1 MKATFFVCLCS
12 LCYFKLSV
20 VRYNIPCTSLLHFEM
35 KYSGLS
41 EGGHSFYTTKA
52 TVLWQ
57 PNRANVFIFLLLSFL
72 ADMPGFA
79 STRFTTFVLFF
90 LLFFAADSELLGSVM
105 KNERGHFQMEIKP
118 LIYLQFQFY
127 FVSPTWKWFQYNF
140 NCTLRPICLPSN
152 YILYKT
158 FQWHFKLPTNLNWT
172 QLARS
177 SLPEM

>member
-1 MKATFFVCLCS
+1 M
-12 LCYFKLSV
+12 LSD
-20 VRYNIPCTSLLHFEM
+20 I
-35 KYSGLS
+35 
-41 EGGHSFYTTKA
+41 
-52 TVLWQ
+52 
-57 PNRANVFIFLLLSFL
+57 IFLVHPCCTLRWNILVWVKEVIL
-72 ADMPGFA
+72 
-79 STRFTTFVLFF
+79 FTQLKRQFSDSPTVQMYLFF
-90 LLFFAADSELLGSVM
+90 SCFHFLLTCQVLQAHVLQHLCFFFFFFFAADSELLGSVM